1 MKKLMVATLAV
12 GSVWIAA
19 AKSPAESKLFEM
31 FTDPQSGAVSYI
43 LKKDAAGFNQ
53 HLKTRKESFVFS
65 AMPKYRDKSKSNLHP
80 HPHPQFV
87 CKDKWI
93 LTTVIMP
100 GERLSIALAPVD
112 QFK

>member
-19 AKSPAESKLFEM
+19 AKSPAESRLFEK

-53 HLKTRKESFVFS
+53 QHMYFSTKSMTDDGRFIVVAYSADEASGTVTNESQKAF
-65 AMPKYRDKSKSNLHP
+65 AIIDLE
-80 HPHPQFV
+80 
-87 CKDKWI
+87 KDA
-93 LTTVIMP
+93 VI
-100 GERLSIALAPVD
+100 RLPSVGR
-112 QFK
+112 